1 MCDVFQPRDQFVS
14 RLIKKLKMDEG
25 ETNQSTVSPDVRK
38 GMQDDGGGGDGSND
52 ISDDDDVQDS
62 WEALAD
68 DEVC

>member
-1 MCDVFQPRDQFVS
+1 MS

-25 ETNQSTVSPDVRK
+25 ETTQSTVSPDVRK
-38 GMQDDGGGGDGSND
+38 GRQDNGGSGDDGVD

>member
-1 MCDVFQPRDQFVS
+1 MS